1 MYYIYIWHWGDGM
14 LPFPVPGG
22 DTLFCL
28 NQNIPSH
35 LYIQGLGKLT
45 PSHLQNKKGDRDL
58 QIWTPY
64 YLAACHNMSQ
74 PPTPN
79 PPGFHGKNL
88 KLFWGEIRKYQ
99 KSTDLLLR
107 AFVWTN
113 WWTVGIWGDGDAV
126 LTFTLYFY
134 LQYILLYIY
143 PGHNLMGSYCIH
155 KYCSRCLE
163 GVLVSD
169 DWFVWKHNLGVIS
182 LMSNQHTVSG
192 FTEVFI
198 S

>member
-1 MYYIYIWHWGDGM
+1 M
-14 LPFPVPGG
+14 LPFPVPG

-28 NQNIPSH
+28 NRNIPSH
-35 LYIQGLGKLT
+35 LYMKGLGKLT
-45 PSHLQNKKGDRDL
+45 LSHLQNKKGHRDL

-74 PPTPN
+74 QPTPN

-107 AFVWTN
+107 AFVWTGGHLGFEVMVMQFLHLHYMF
-113 WWTVGIWGDGDAV
+113 TYGI
-126 LTFTLYFY
+126 YY
-134 LQYILLYIY
+134 CNYIY
-143 PGHNLMGSYCIH
+143 SGHNLMAVIVY

-169 DWFVWKHNLGVIS
+169 DWFVWKHSLG
-182 LMSNQHTVSG
+182 
-192 FTEVFI
+192 FI
-198 S
+198 SQSRSPDHGIGGHD